1 MAIVQLAVRRTTPGR
16 PALETYPL
24 DVEPERVT
32 LLDALLQVQQEQDGS
47 LALRYN
53 CRNVICGS
61 CALTVNGRPTLACQ
75 KTLAEWLV
83 PGSNTLHVGPLP
95 HLPVI
100 RDLVVNM
107 DNFWQGLIRV
117 QPTVQG
123 TVGRQLPADRD
134 RLQAAAN
141 CLLCG
146 ACYGA
151 CNSVLANSATGGFV
165 GPHALAKAQRL
176 LQDPRDTTGDRRRQR
191 YNHVDFV
198 WGCTRCYQ
206 CNEVCPVGVQPL
218 DRITEVKQAVLATPN
233 LPESTALRH
242 RRTLVDMVAA
252 DGWID
257 ESRFAANVVGWRGWW
272 SLVPLGLKMLQR
284 RKLPLPWHFQPSA
297 GKAAIAR
304 LMARWRSRP

>member
-1 MAIVQLAVRRTTPGR
+1 MAIVRLTVQRTTAGKP
-16 PALETYPL
+16 PVPTYTL

-61 CALTVNGRPTLACQ
+61 CALTVNGRPALACQ
-75 KTLAEWLV
+75 KTLAAWLV
-83 PGSNTLHVGPLP
+83 PGSDTLYIAPLP
-95 HLPVI
+95 NLPVI
-100 RDLVVNM
+100 RDLVVNLE
-107 DNFWQGLIRV
+107 NFWQGLIRV

-123 TVGRQLPADRD
+123 GSDRQLPAQRD

-151 CNSVLANSATGGFV
+151 CNRVSARPGGFV

-176 LQDPRDTTGDRRRQR
+176 LQDNRDTAGDRRRQE
-191 YNHVDFV
+191 YNQVDFG
-198 WGCTRCYQ
+198 WGCTRCYR

-218 DRITEVKQAVLATPN
+218 DRITEVKQEVLATPN
-233 LPESTALRH
+233 LPDSTALRH
-242 RRTLVDMVAA
+242 RRTLVDMVATA
-252 DGWID
+252 GWID
-257 ESRFAANVVGWRGWW
+257 ESRFAAQVVGWRGWW
-272 SLVPLGLKMLQR
+272 SLLPLGLKMLQR
-284 RKLPLPWHFQPSA
+284 RKLPLPWHFRPSA

-304 LMARWRSRP
+304 LMAPWRSTH